1 MTQAALHLDAVESGY
16 GTAMVL
22 RDVSHLL
29 PAGGATAL
37 LGKNG
42 MGKSTLLKT
51 VMGYLP
57 KLGGRVRLGE
67 HDLGPLAPHQVA
79 RLGVAYAPQEQ
90 ALFTELSIRD
100 NLRVGLA
107 KDTWFDERFPTV
119 AELFPVF
126 KDRLAQPAGTLSGGE
141 QKMLLV
147 ARALMLR
154 PALLLLDEITE
165 GVQPTV
171 VERIAQALQWER
183 RQRGTTMLIVEQNV
197 PFALQVAD
205 DYVVLKQGEIVDRGA
220 TKDSGAADAIF
231 EHLRV

>member
-1 MTQAALHLDAVESGY
+1 VTQPGLRLDALASGY
-16 GTAMVL
+16 GSAMVL
-22 RDVSHLL
+22 RGVSHAV
-29 PAGGATAL
+29 PPGGATAL

-51 VMGYLP
+51 VMGYLR
-57 KLGGRVRLGE
+57 KQRGSVCLGE
-67 HDLGPLAPHQVA
+67 RDLGRLAPPEVA
-79 RLGVAYAPQEQ
+79 RMAVAYAPQEQ
-90 ALFTELSIRD
+90 ALFTELSVRD
-100 NLRVGLA
+100 NLRMGLRQ
-107 KDTWFDERFPTV
+107 DRWFDARFAHV

-126 KDRLAQPAGTLSGGE
+126 KDRLKQPAGTLSGGE

-147 ARALMLR
+147 ARALMMQ

-171 VERIAQALQWER
+171 VERIAQALLRER
-183 RQRGTTMLIVEQNV
+183 RQRGTTMLLVEQNV

-205 DYVVLKQGEIVDRGA
+205 DYVVLERGEIVDRGA
-220 TKDSGAADAIF
+220 ANDSGATDAIF